1 MQPFFPSI
9 FRLLEVTSIHVRR
22 TGQGPPRAC
31 RRCPTTS
38 SDAFKSP
45 SSPAAPAPGC
55 PREAHEHPK
64 RPQEHQNVL
73 THNQKPNVFSVVHRF
88 IRCVTILS
96 ALETP
101 EKDNTDNDDDDDDGD
116 DDDDDDDNDV
126 VGWQR
131 GSFWKMLFG
140 GTCPEISSGI
150 IVGNP
155 SGG

>member
-1 MQPFFPSI
+1 M
-9 FRLLEVTSIHVRR
+9 
-22 TGQGPPRAC
+22 
-31 RRCPTTS
+31 
-38 SDAFKSP
+38 
-45 SSPAAPAPGC
+45 
-55 PREAHEHPK
+55 
-64 RPQEHQNVL
+64 L
-73 THNQKPNVFSVVHRF
+73 THHQKPNVFSVAHRF

-101 EKDNTDNDDDDDDGD
+101 EKDNTDNDDDDG
-116 DDDDDDDNDV
+116 DDDDDDNDV

-140 GTCPEISSGI
+140 GTCLEITSGT